1 VIDLAPD
8 YSTTVIGHPSRDLIW
23 IMARKPSMD
32 EGNYRDILSRVA
44 SQGYDTNRIVR
55 VPQQE

>member
-1 VIDLAPD
+1 VIDLASD
-8 YSTTVIGHPSRDLIW
+8 YRHTVIGHPSRDLIW

-32 EGNYRDILSRVA
+32 EGDYRDILARVA

-55 VPQQE
+55 VPQKE